1 MHPITVR
8 KMAFEIPT
16 TDDFEPKWM
25 AGNAFMSYTTTGVS
39 LYVHWLEPF
48 LVKSLQRVLDQIEDE
63 ALHEEVDRFCK
74 QEAQHYTQHQKFN
87 KPILAQGYP
96 GLQERF
102 DRLKRDFDGWLE
114 NKGDRW
120 CVGFVEGFEAY
131 TTKSAIGALESRM
144 LDHPKTDR
152 RMGELFKWHLTEEI
166 EHRNV
171 AFDVYQHLYGDYLFR
186 VKMCWI
192 AQWHIWNFCMDCVR
206 IMSAYDR
213 QRYDESYAVRPLM
226 RYVATLGIQP
236 VFFSTYLPGYTP
248 RKLKVPEAAAALSA
262 EYTDK
267 AELAS

>member
-8 KMAFEIPT
+8 KMVFELPT
-16 TDDFEPKWM
+16 VDDFEPKWL
-25 AGNAFMSYTTTGVS
+25 ANNAFLSYTTTGVS

-48 LVKSLQRVLDQIEDE
+48 LVKSLRRVLDQIGDE
-63 ALHEEVDRFCK
+63 KLHEEVDRFCK
-74 QEAQHYTQHQKFN
+74 QEAHHYNQHQKFN
-87 KPILAQGYP
+87 QAILGQGYP

-102 DRLKRDFDGWLE
+102 ARLKRDFDGWLVE
-114 NKGDRW
+114 KGDRW

-131 TTKSAIGALESRM
+131 TTKSAIGALESG
-144 LDHPKTDR
+144 LFDHPATDR
-152 RMGELFKWHLTEEI
+152 RFGELFKWHLTEEI
-166 EHRNV
+166 EHRFV
-171 AFDVYQHLYGDYLFR
+171 AFDAYQHLYGDYLFR

-226 RYVATLGIQP
+226 RYVATLAIQP